1 MRVESS
7 GCPILVKR
15 ASRTV
20 RTNASAREY
29 VKVETLRRCRC
40 PVIAASDDG
49 FTQRTEGLAVG
60 PRSDEG
66 EDGVAQ
72 PAR

>member
-1 MRVESS
+1 MPDLGEASFPNR
-7 GCPILVKR
+7 PNKR
-15 ASRTV
+15 QPPGSTSRSRSYGV
-20 RTNASAREY
+20 ADVPS
-29 VKVETLRRCRC
+29 
-40 PVIAASDDG
+40 AASDDG

-60 PRSDEG
+60 SRSDDR